1 MPGKVRRKMAEEQIH
16 YGMAFRAA
24 LDRCLDTLEPMT
36 LLFVNLPIEELL
48 VLDEIS
54 IRYPGL
60 MFNLR
65 KQRQGYLLT
74 ILPSKHLTEP
84 EVKGEP

>member
-1 MPGKVRRKMAEEQIH
+1 MRKERGEEEIR
-16 YGMAFRAA
+16 YGAKFREA
-24 LDRCLDTLEPMT
+24 LRRCLDTLEPMT
-36 LLFVNLPIEELL
+36 MPFVSLPLEELL
-48 VLDEIS
+48 VLEEES

-74 ILPSKHLTEP
+74 IVPSKHLTEL
-84 EVKGEP
+84 EVAGEP